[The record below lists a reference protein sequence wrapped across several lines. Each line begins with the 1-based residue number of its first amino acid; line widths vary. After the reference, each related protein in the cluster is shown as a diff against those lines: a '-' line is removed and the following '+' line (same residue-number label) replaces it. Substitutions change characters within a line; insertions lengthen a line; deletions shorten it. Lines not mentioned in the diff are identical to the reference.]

1 MARTKVAK
9 NLLDS
14 QSVFSEVKNGS
25 KRSFVKDANANN
37 ESLNFADGKRSIN
50 FSNISCYSTESINS
64 KLRKLKNTSE
74 HNN

>member
-25 KRSFVKDANANN
+25 KRSFVKDSNANT
-37 ESLNFADGKRSIN
+37 ESLD
-50 FSNISCYSTESINS
+50 FSNGERKLSLGNYSYYSTESIDS
-64 KLRKLKNTSE
+64 KLRKIKNSTTP
-74 HNN
+74 NN